1 LNEIRNPQHEPGAE
15 QRPIIVFAV
24 IMLLLLA
31 GQYLIGKF
39 QPRPP
44 APAPTTS
51 NAPTPKVEEKPQP
64 SSPAQAQAPT
74 RTPQTAAA
82 AKAAVGAAP
91 TGQKQANSE
100 TETTIEN
107 DVVKIVFTNK
117 GAQVKH
123 WILKKHLSDDR
134 KSQLDMVNARAAEA
148 HGYPLSFFTWDE
160 ELKNKLNGA
169 LYVPSL
175 TGEQRAP
182 ATITFEY
189 ADGGVAAKKVIS
201 VDKDYVVHVATEVS
215 QNGAAVQ
222 AFPQWPSGL
231 GDQLTGPGYAST
243 RIDWQTPEKIERHA
257 AQEGMI
263 FRSHIS
269 NGETVSGPLPWAGV
283 IDQYFAAVFLPDRP
297 GNVKMVKLH
306 TTIPRDPNADEEKK
320 KKDVY
325 SVLGLAIGATDAP
338 ASLRLFVGPKDIDTL
353 QSVHATGENGQ
364 PNGNIEGIVD
374 FGTFA
379 AIAKPLF
386 LWLRWTHQHWVAN
399 WGWAIMLVTIII
411 NLALFPLRY
420 TGMKSALMQQKVQPE
435 VAAINRRY
443 KDLKLTDPRQ
453 QEKQREIQALYKR
466 EGINP
471 LSGCIP
477 TLIQLP
483 FLWAFY
489 TMLNAVNELRHANWL
504 WIKDLSAPDPW
515 YLLPIAIVVSMF
527 FMQKMTPM
535 TGMDPAQARMMQF
548 MMPVMIGFFSMSLPS
563 GLGVYWFMGNLLGIV
578 SQWAMNNTPKARE
591 IRAHLAERNARKG
604 KR

>member
-1 LNEIRNPQHEPGAE
+1 LKEIRNPQHEPGAE

-24 IMLLLLA
+24 IMVLLLA

-39 QPRPP
+39 GPRPP

-51 NAPTPKVEEKPQP
+51 NAPTPKTEEKPQTT
-64 SSPAQAQAPT
+64 SQGQGQAT
-74 RTPQTAAA
+74 TPQTVSA
-82 AKAAVGAAP
+82 AKAKIGAPPA
-91 TGQKQANSE
+91 TQKQAASE
-100 TETTIEN
+100 TETTVEN
-107 DVVKIVFTNK
+107 DLIKVVFTNK

-123 WILKKHLSDDR
+123 WVLKKHLSDDR

-160 ELKNKLNGA
+160 ELQKKLNSA
-169 LYVPSL
+169 LYVASA
-175 TGEQRAP
+175 TGDQQAP
-182 ATITFEY
+182 TAITFEY
-189 ADGGVAAKKVIS
+189 ADGEVTAKKV
-201 VDKDYVVHVATEVS
+201 VTFDKDYVVRVATEVTR
-215 QNGAAVQ
+215 NGAAVQ
-222 AFPQWPSGL
+222 AFPQWPTGL

-257 AQEGMI
+257 AHEGVI
-263 FRSHIS
+263 FKGHIS
-269 NGETVSGPLPWAGV
+269 DGHNIDGPLYWAGV
-283 IDQYFAAVFLPDRP
+283 VDQYFSVVFLPDRP
-297 GNVKMVKLH
+297 RNVKMVQEHK
-306 TTIPRDPNADEEKK
+306 TIPRDPNADEEKK

-325 SVLGLAIGATDAP
+325 SVLGAAVGDKDGPT
-338 ASLRLFVGPKDIDTL
+338 SLRLFVGPKDLDTL
-353 QSVHATGENGQ
+353 QKVRSTSDSGQ
-364 PNGNIEGIVD
+364 LDGNIEGVVD

-379 AIAKPLF
+379 VIAKPLF

-411 NLALFPLRY
+411 NMALFPLRY
-420 TGMKSALMQQKVQPE
+420 TGMRSALMQQKIQPE

-443 KDLKLTDPRQ
+443 QGLKLTDPRQ
-453 QEKQREIQALYKR
+453 QEKQREVQALYKR

-483 FLWAFY
+483 FLFAFY

-515 YLLPIAIVVSMF
+515 YLLPVAIVVSMF

-535 TGMDPAQARMMQF
+535 TGMDPAQAKMMQV

-578 SQWAMNNTPKARE
+578 SQYAMNNTPHARE
-591 IRAHLAERNARKG
+591 IRAHLAERQARKDK